1 MNKIACLYTIVHFAP
16 FVETG
21 EFANVGI
28 VIMAPNQ
35 RFFGFKLMGRRHSR
49 VTQFFEQLDGKVFRE
64 TVSALREELERAKVL
79 LKQHGFDRRLKHNDV
94 DFAKRMFSEIVR
106 PRETV
111 IKFSEPRAVL
121 ADNVGAKLEE
131 LYGHYVER
139 DFVTR
144 EYQETVLERG
154 LRKWLFQAQAGE
166 RFTRSEVG
174 NEDYHVVFPFVET
187 RNEHPVK
194 AIKPLHLAHPQP
206 SKILDHGGQWLFRV
220 KTLQRKSLLPDEV
233 LFAVSGPEEEG
244 PRGKACAEICGELT
258 EAGVLVLPI
267 VNKSRIIE
275 FISRRESRMM

>member
-1 MNKIACLYTIVHFAP
+1 MNKFACLYTVVHFAP

-28 VIMAPNQ
+28 VIMAPNE

-49 VTQFFEQLDGKVFRE
+49 VTQFFEQLDAKVFRGAMG
-64 TVSALREELERAKVL
+64 VLREELERTKSL
-79 LKQHGFDRRLKHNDV
+79 LKQHGFDKRLKHNDV
-94 DFAKRMFSEIVR
+94 DFAKRVFAEIVR

-111 IKFSEPRAVL
+111 IKFSETRAVL
-121 ADNVGAKLEE
+121 VEDVGAKLEE

-154 LRKWLFQAQAGE
+154 LRKWLWQAQVGE
-166 RFTRSEVG
+166 RFTRLEVG
-174 NEDYHVVFPFVET
+174 NEEYHVVFPFVECDRDT
-187 RNEHPVK
+187 PIK

-220 KTLQRKSLLPDEV
+220 HTLKRKDLLPPNV
-233 LFAVSGPEEEG
+233 LFAVSQPEADG
-244 PRGKACAEICGELT
+244 PRGKACSEIIGELQ
-258 EAGVLVLPI
+258 EAGVRVLPI
-267 VNKSRIIE
+267 VDKAKILD
-275 FISRRESRMM
+275 FVTAHH

>member
-1 MNKIACLYTIVHFAP
+1 MNKIACLYTVVHFAP

-28 VIMAPNQ
+28 VIMAPNE

-49 VTQFFEQLDGKVFRE
+49 ITQFFEQLDAKVFRG
-64 TVSALREELERAKVL
+64 TMVTLREELERTNEL
-79 LKQHGFDRRLKHNDV
+79 LKQHGFDKRLKHNDV
-94 DFAKRMFSEIVR
+94 NFAKHVFAEIVR

-121 ADNVGAKLEE
+121 AEDVGQKLEE

-154 LRKWLFQAQAGE
+154 LRKWLWQAHVGE
-166 RFTRSEVG
+166 RFTRLEVG
-174 NEDYHVVFPFVET
+174 NEDYHVVFPFVECYGDT
-187 RNEHPVK
+187 PIR
-194 AIKPLHLAHPQP
+194 AIKPLHLAHAQP

-220 KTLQRKSLLPDEV
+220 QTLKRRQLLPKDV
-233 LFAVSGPEEEG
+233 LFAVSEPGEDG
-244 PRGKACAEICGELT
+244 PRGKACAEIIGELQET
-258 EAGVLVLPI
+258 GVRVLPI
-267 VNKSRIIE
+267 LNKAKIIE
-275 FISRRESRMM
+275 FVSKHN